1 MGAQRRR
8 ASKYQPSPKFRGLTG
23 ANFRYIRLTYFQR
36 FAFFDG
42 ARGSGEGE
50 AFGGISRNGGARF
63 QRKRPRI
70 LPVKS
75 GLGRN
80 NERCSEPLWI
90 GSAKRP
96 VSGADFC
103 ENFVQPLCHCARI
116 LEKPR
121 RKQRVVVELVEHEF
135 CRVGVRLSQRIEVFY
150 DFALGVYLELY
161 YRRRH
166 FGVRIHRL

>member
-42 ARGSGEGE
+42 ARDSGEGE

-80 NERCSEPLWI
+80 NEPLFGAI
-90 GSAKRP
+90 MDRLRQAPRFRGGLLREFRSA
-96 VSGADFC
+96 AL
-103 ENFVQPLCHCARI
+103 PLCADSREAPPQAARC
-116 LEKPR
+116 R
-121 RKQRVVVELVEHEF
+121 RAGRARVLP
-135 CRVGVRLSQRIEVFY
+135 CRGSTFSKNRGFL
-150 DFALGVYLELY
+150 
-161 YRRRH
+161 
-166 FGVRIHRL
+166 